1 MRIEKVPKNILVAYA
16 TWAGTTRGVADAIA
30 KDLTDKNTTAEVSR
44 ADRVKDI
51 NMYDAVV
58 LGTSIHAG
66 RTVGDFNQFLRRF
79 HESLKIKK
87 LAYFVVCANMFT
99 DNEQNRAETL
109 GWLNKTLV
117 GLEDIKPVD
126 IGLFAGGVI
135 TEGEDYQRLNFIV
148 KAIIGSM
155 KESIIK
161 QYNKSD
167 LRNWDKISQWA
178 KDLKKKM

>member
-1 MRIEKVPKNILVAYA
+1 VPKKILVAYA

-30 KDLTDKNTTAEVSR
+30 KDLTDKNSTVEVSR
-44 ADRVKDI
+44 ASEIKEL
-51 NMYDAVV
+51 NGYDSVV
-58 LGTSIHAG
+58 LGTSVHAG
-66 RTVGDFNQFLRRF
+66 RTVGDFNKFLHRF
-79 HESLKIKK
+79 HEPLKGKK

-109 GWLNKTLV
+109 GWLNKALV
-117 GLEDIKPVD
+117 GLDDLKPVD

-155 KESIIK
+155 KDSITK
-161 QYNKSD
+161 QYKKSD
-167 LRNWDKISQWA
+167 LRDWDKISQWA
-178 KDLKKKM
+178 KALKKKL

>member
-1 MRIEKVPKNILVAYA
+1 MPKKILVAYA

-30 KDLTDKNTTAEVSR
+30 KDLADKNTTVEVSR
-44 ADRVKDI
+44 ASLVKEL
-51 NMYDAVV
+51 NGYDAVV

-66 RTVGDFNQFLRRF
+66 RTVGDFNKFLRRF
-79 HESLKIKK
+79 HEPLKSKK

-109 GWLNKTLV
+109 GWLNKVLV
-117 GLEDIKPVD
+117 GLDDLKPVD
-126 IGLFAGGVI
+126 IGLFAGGVV

-167 LRNWDKISQWA
+167 LRDWDKISKWA
-178 KDLKKKM
+178 KDLKKKL

>member
-1 MRIEKVPKNILVAYA
+1 VPKKILVAYA

-30 KDLTDKNTTAEVSR
+30 KDLMYKKTIVEVSR
-44 ADRVKDI
+44 AGLVKDI
-51 NMYDAVV
+51 NTYDAVV

-66 RTVGDFNQFLRRF
+66 RTVGDFNKFLHRF
-79 HESLKIKK
+79 YEPLKGKK

-109 GWLNKTLV
+109 GWLNKVLV
-117 GLEDIKPVD
+117 GLDDLKPVD
-126 IGLFAGGVI
+126 IGMFAGGVV

-167 LRNWDKISQWA
+167 LRDWDKISQWA
-178 KDLKKKM
+178 KDLKKKL

>member
-1 MRIEKVPKNILVAYA
+1 MSRKILVAYA
-16 TWAGTTRGVADAIA
+16 TWAGTTRGVADFIA
-30 KDLTDKNTTAEVSR
+30 KELTDKNTMAEVQR
-44 ADRVKDI
+44 AGRVTDI
-51 NMYDAVV
+51 SAYDVVV
-58 LGTSIHAG
+58 LGTAIHAG
-66 RTVGDFNQFLRRF
+66 KTVGDFSKFLRRF
-79 HESLKIKK
+79 HEPLKSKK

-99 DNEQNRAETL
+99 GNEQNRVETL
-109 GWLNKTLV
+109 GWLNKALV
-117 GLEDIKPVD
+117 GLEDLKPVD

-167 LRNWDKISQWA
+167 LRDWNKISQWG
-178 KDLKKKM
+178 KELKKKY